1 MLAAKV
7 LKYLAFTLILLFGVF
22 GLLFAAG
29 YAVEDPGGWAAAG
42 MIAAQLIPIII
53 LAVLALWK
61 PAWAAPVFV
70 VITVLVI
77 LFNILD
83 SAFGLL
89 DRNVLGPI
97 GSISVL
103 ALALSLGFLG
113 LRRTTLAGILLV
125 VLAAAQF
132 VATIAGFLVRMA
144 GMDDVPPIGAILG
157 GSSGVVV
164 VPILIVGILFWVA
177 GALAKKSK
185 PLEKVAA

>member
-42 MIAAQLIPIII
+42 LISAQLVPIII

-70 VITVLVI
+70 VITVLVV

-125 VLAAAQF
+125 VLAVAQF
-132 VATIAGFLVRMA
+132 VATVVGFFSRMA
-144 GMDDVPPIGAILG
+144 GMDEAPPIGAMLG

-177 GALAKKSK
+177 GALATKSK
-185 PLEKVAA
+185 PREKVAA